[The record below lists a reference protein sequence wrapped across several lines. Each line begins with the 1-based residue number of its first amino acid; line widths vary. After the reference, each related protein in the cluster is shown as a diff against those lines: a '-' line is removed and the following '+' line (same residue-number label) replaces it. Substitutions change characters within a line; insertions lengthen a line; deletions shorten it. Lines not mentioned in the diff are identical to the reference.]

1 MQGHVWSVG
10 WSVLL
15 YLTFKSGPP
24 ININGDKVYYNPRV
38 FTTRSH
44 SFPLPYFSKSLPH
57 SSSSM
62 LALLPRLLLCINL
75 QEEPYHSTFTYLS
88 CSSSNMASTDADAL
102 ASSFSVEKQFE
113 HFRAQLQDSGSLCD
127 CIRSVAM
134 EIESS
139 TRLMHASLLLIHHSR
154 LTRGIEFL
162 FA

>member
-1 MQGHVWSVG
+1 
-10 WSVLL
+10 
-15 YLTFKSGPP
+15 
-24 ININGDKVYYNPRV
+24 
-38 FTTRSH
+38 
-44 SFPLPYFSKSLPH
+44 
-57 SSSSM
+57 M

-139 TRLMHASLLLIHHSR
+139 TRLLKSEFYIFQKSSFKNLLL
-154 LTRGIEFL
+154 EFDKASNEAWKDFPPPKTDINSNQKL
-162 FA
+162 ETILWV